1 MHAVIE
7 LSPLCL
13 CTYVYSGGDCV
24 WFDCYSILKVL
35 YCKNVKE
42 ESNVRQQESHCQPSS
57 NQVKIIMD
65 FLRMRVVTSLLA
77 FLLSL
82 VQYLFMYMSVLLC
95 N

>member
-42 ESNVRQQESHCQPSS
+42 ESTVRQQESHCQPSS

-77 FLLSL
+77 FSCSIF
-82 VQYLFMYMSVLLC
+82 VHVHVCSAV
-95 N
+95 